1 MSYNAAY
8 REDEQSTMS
17 NVILEYTR
25 TVANQI
31 RETFL
36 SGAQPPPPPPPPT
49 PPPPPL
55 SLLKTQKLQV
65 EPANY
70 GALDAILSGVLQTT
84 ATFKINIAE
93 MDNVANVMLIKGS
106 GGAGA
111 DREMSLYFNGA
122 YGNPIGLLLAG
133 IYTYRIYSGGGFRVN
148 KNQMLLLGYKIEADG
163 AIRVFIN
170 GTRVNGGGF
179 NDQTAPLAPIGSIQ
193 AFNVI
198 TKLECTLGDIA
209 YYNVAKSDAFLEDI
223 DNYNINPTE
232 PNLILGWREGT
243 LIDVVNGIPMVIV

>member
-84 ATFKINIAE
+84 ATFKINIT
-93 MDNVANVMLIKGS
+93 DLNNVIRMIFINGS
-106 GGAGA
+106 SASGVARRVVLFIFG
-111 DREMSLYFNGA
+111 FNGNSINFVFTSQ
-122 YGNPIGLLLAG
+122 Y
-133 IYTYRIYSGGGFRVN
+133 
-148 KNQMLLLGYKIEADG
+148 NQRSFQSSLFTINRNEMLSFGYKIETDG
-163 AIRVFIN
+163 ALRVFIN
-170 GTRVNGGGF
+170 GTRINGGNF
-179 NDQTAPLAPIGSIQ
+179 TEQNAPLAPIDSVQ
-193 AFNVI
+193 AFDVI
-198 TKLECTLGDIA
+198 TNLECTLGDIA
-209 YYNVAKSDAFLEDI
+209 YYDVAKTDAFLEDI
-223 DNYNINPTE
+223 ENYNINPTE

>member
-1 MSYNAAY
+1 
-8 REDEQSTMS
+8 
-17 NVILEYTR
+17 
-25 TVANQI
+25 
-31 RETFL
+31 
-36 SGAQPPPPPPPPT
+36 
-49 PPPPPL
+49 
-55 SLLKTQKLQV
+55 V

-93 MDNVANVMLIKGS
+93 MDNVASVIAIKGL
-106 GGAGA
+106 GAAGA
-111 DREMSLYFNGA
+111 DRLVYFLFTNSA
-122 YGNPIGLLLAG
+122 NANPIGLYVVAVYNSRVYSSGDFTINRNEMTLVG
-133 IYTYRIYSGGGFRVN
+133 YR
-148 KNQMLLLGYKIEADG
+148 IEADG
-163 AIRVFIN
+163 TIRVFIN
-170 GTRVNGGGF
+170 GTRVNGGVF
-179 NDQTAPLAPIGSIQ
+179 NDQNAPLAPIDSVQG
-193 AFNVI
+193 FDVI